1 MSVVAA
7 PASAVGRPPGVES
20 RPTPR
25 SGHLLSRFIRQR
37 AGVVGLLVIVGLVV
51 VAVAGEAIAPYDW
64 RAQDVVGRFSGISP
78 RHWLGTDELGRDIF
92 SRILYGAR
100 FSLVIGLGAVAL
112 SFGVGTALGIVA
124 GFYPRLDGP
133 LMRLV
138 DVMLAFPGILLA
150 IAIVGALGPGLI
162 SVIVAIGTTEIPGF
176 ARLNR
181 SIVLS
186 LRQREFV
193 LAARVIGAP
202 DWLILGRHVLLN
214 LVSQLVVFASL
225 RISTAILAGA
235 TLSFLGLGIQPP
247 LPEWGAMVSTARQYI
262 ATAPHTFVY
271 PTLAIFAAV
280 IAFNMLGD
288 ALRDTLDPT
297 LRA

>member
-1 MSVVAA
+1 MRAVIARPDSLECRQPLARQ
-7 PASAVGRPPGVES
+7 PSARGGGIARRFFS
-20 RPTPR
+20 R
-25 SGHLLSRFIRQR
+25 R
-37 AGVVGLLVIVGLVV
+37 AGVVGLAVLVCLLLA
-51 VAVAGEAIAPYDW
+51 AVLGEAIAPYDW
-64 RAQDVVGRFSGISP
+64 RAQDIVGRFANPSP
-78 RHWLGTDELGRDIF
+78 QHWLGTDELGRDIF
-92 SRILYGAR
+92 SRVLYGSR
-100 FSLVIGLGAVAL
+100 FSLTIGLGAVAL
-112 SFGVGTALGIVA
+112 SFGVGTLLGVVA

-133 LMRLV
+133 VMRLV

-150 IAIVGALGPGLI
+150 IAIVGALGPGLL
-162 SVIVAIGTTEIPGF
+162 SVIVAIGTTEVPGF

-186 LRQREFV
+186 LREREFV
-193 LAARVIGAP
+193 MAARVLGAP
-202 DWLILGRHVLLN
+202 DVLIVGRHVLLN
-214 LVSQLVVFASL
+214 LVSPLVVFASL
-225 RISTAILAGA
+225 RISTAILVGA

-247 LPEWGAMVSTARQYI
+247 IPEWGAMVSTARQYI

-280 IAFNMLGD
+280 IGFNLLGD